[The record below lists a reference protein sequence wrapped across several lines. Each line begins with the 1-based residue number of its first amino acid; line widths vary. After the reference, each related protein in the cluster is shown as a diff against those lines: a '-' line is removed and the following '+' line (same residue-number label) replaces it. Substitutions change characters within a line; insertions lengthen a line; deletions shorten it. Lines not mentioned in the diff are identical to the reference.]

1 MTDESRRAGEVIAIV
16 FGVLLHL
23 VVGFFYLVSGL
34 VAPLWAL
41 AVLWVI
47 WLALAYLMWRW
58 RTKPFVVLAIPF
70 VAAAIWWGVITLG
83 DVLLGWTA

>member
-1 MTDESRRAGEVIAIV
+1 MTDESRRAGQIIAIV

-41 AVLWVI
+41 AVLWLI
-47 WLALAYLMWRW
+47 WIGLAVLMWRW
-58 RTKPFVVLAIPF
+58 RSSPFRVLATPF
-70 VAAAIWWGVITLG
+70 VAAAIWWAVITFG
-83 DVLLGWTA
+83 DVVLGWTA